1 MIVTVPTYVPV
12 AGCSLGIGEF
22 EKDVFT
28 LSPNPASDQVTITYS
43 GLENENIMEIYD
55 LVGRSLTQQNI
66 KNETGS
72 IIIPLNNYPSGIYV
86 VVVRS
91 ERGIITQKKLIVE

>member
-1 MIVTVPTYVPV
+1 VPIQIPV
-12 AGCSLGIGEF
+12 AGCTLGIGEF

-28 LSPNPASDQVTITYS
+28 LSPNPASEQVTLTYS

-91 ERGIITQKKLIVE
+91 EKGIVTQKKLIVE